1 MSVRGEPATLV
12 AEIKTSLAV
21 ISKIEAFYQ
30 EFSEGSLNRQSPT
43 RENRIVLAEIL
54 VNYYTAL
61 ESLFLRVS
69 QAFENNLDVARW
81 HADLLEK
88 MTLEIEG
95 VRPRLIS
102 DRTRDALRELM
113 RFRHFK
119 RYYLEFDYDWDKLQ
133 FLEKKLNGCRK
144 EVLTEIH
151 LFLDQLRG
159 M

>member
-1 MSVRGEPATLV
+1 MNVRSELATLV
-12 AEIKTSLAV
+12 AEIETSLAV
-21 ISKIEAFYQ
+21 IGKIEAYYQ
-30 EFSEGSLNRQSPT
+30 EYASGPLNRESPT

-69 QAFENNLDVARW
+69 QAFENDLDAARW

-88 MTLEIEG
+88 MTLEIDG

-102 DRTRDALRELM
+102 DETRDALRELM

-133 FLEKKLNGCRK
+133 FLEKKLNGCRS
-144 EVLTEIH
+144 EVLREVR
-151 LFLDQLRG
+151 LFLSRLRG
-159 M
+159 S

>member
-1 MSVRGEPATLV
+1 MSGRGEVATLV
-12 AEIKTSLAV
+12 AEIETSLAV
-21 ISKIEAFYQ
+21 IGKVEAYYQ
-30 EFSEGSLNRQSPT
+30 EFASESLNRESPT

-102 DRTRDALRELM
+102 EQTRDALRELM

-119 RYYLEFDYDWDKLQ
+119 RYYLELDYDWDKLQ
-133 FLEKKLNGCRK
+133 FLEKKLNGCRN
-144 EVLTEIH
+144 EVLREVH

-159 M
+159 

>member
-1 MSVRGEPATLV
+1 MSIRGELATLV
-12 AEIKTSLAV
+12 AEIETSLAV
-21 ISKIEAFYQ
+21 ISKIEAYYQ
-30 EFSEGSLNRQSPT
+30 EFSTGLLNRENPT

-69 QAFENNLDVARW
+69 QAFENNLDAARW
-81 HADLLEK
+81 HADLMEK

-102 DRTRDALRELM
+102 DQTRDALRELM

-133 FLEKKLNGCRK
+133 FLEKKFNGCRT
-144 EVLTEIH
+144 EVLSEVRF
-151 LFLDQLRG
+151 FLDQLRRS
-159 M
+159 